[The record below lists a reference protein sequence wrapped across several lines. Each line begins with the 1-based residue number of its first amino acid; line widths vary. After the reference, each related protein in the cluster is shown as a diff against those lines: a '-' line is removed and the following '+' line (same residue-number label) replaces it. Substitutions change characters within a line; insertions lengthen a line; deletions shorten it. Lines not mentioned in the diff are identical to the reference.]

1 MNCELIIDFE
11 AQHTKYSL
19 SHPADSL
26 LAIGRVGLRAAL
38 VLSTLH
44 SQLSTLNS
52 HLPSRSSCLDIGNDR
67 SPHSATRGCGRTLF
81 SSSAAAWHRRLLA
94 ALGSLS
100 GSPYLGVSDLS
111 ELIQPACLHCHVH
124 RSCDRCCLDDG
135 MSLPFTFHLSLF
147 YNKKPVVLASHRL
160 LAFRLYSFYHF
171 TTNPACTLI
180 PACGKY
186 QTAVSY
192 LWVVSS

>member
-1 MNCELIIDFE
+1 MTIDFE

-38 VLSTLH
+38 VLSPLTSHLSPLT
-44 SQLSTLNS
+44 SQ
-52 HLPSRSSCLDIGNDR
+52 LPSRSFCLDSCNDR
-67 SPHSATRGCGRTLF
+67 SSYTATRECDRTLF
-81 SSSAAAWHRRLLA
+81 SNSIAARHRRLLA
-94 ALGSLS
+94 ALGGLS

-111 ELIQPACLHCHVH
+111 EPIQPACVHCHAH
-124 RSCDRCCLDDG
+124 RSCDCGNMDDG
-135 MSLPFTFHLSLF
+135 ISLPFPFHHSLF
-147 YNKKPVVLASHRL
+147 SKRKPVELASHRL

-171 TTNPACTLI
+171 TTKPACTLI

-192 LWVVSS
+192 RWVVSS